1 MHDFQPLRTAPRF
14 AEAPDANSAR
24 QTVLLLGGE
33 VKEPQGKETGSVRD
47 PAQHLPPAAERDFRE
62 QHLALNRRALTR
74 QQFAQGDHASA
85 ILVARGQ
92 QKQQVLCRLHAQRP
106 QAQRERV
113 ADAAQNGD
121 RRKLGHRATTHS
133 TSTCAPRGN
142 AATPT
147 AARAG

>member
-1 MHDFQPLRTAPRF
+1 MHDFQPLRAAARF
-14 AEAPDANSAR
+14 AEASDANPAR

-33 VKEPQGKETGSVRD
+33 IKEPQRQDTGSIRD

-62 QHLALNRRALTR
+62 QHLAFHRGALTR

-85 ILVARGQ
+85 ILVTRRQ
-92 QKQQVLCRLHAQRP
+92 EKQQILRGLHAQRP

-113 ADAAQNGD
+113 ADAAQGGD
-121 RRKLGHRATTHS
+121 RFQIGHRATMHS
-133 TSTCAPRGN
+133 TSTCAPRGR